1 MEATM
6 KYRKKFIGFL
16 IIAVTL
22 QLIILI
28 YLNNYKLRSLDFFNS
43 EDIKS
48 QLKEDSVAK
57 VLVPDNIDKVICS
70 FNGEFSAYYNN
81 YSLFVINTQTGIRK
95 KIGFSKNNVINI
107 YKWHPTKS
115 KVVLAQ
121 QAMSQGASS
130 LKLIVYDADL
140 GTIKDLKDLSWLAN
154 NIRVE
159 DLDFIGESDLVVKI
173 AYANGNR
180 ELYFVGDEVN
190 KLSTVS
196 NNIGYIKYTGQE
208 DKVLYEDEGSGKY
221 YITGSSK
228 EVMRDKIGGKI
239 IHIDREGNIYMA
251 EGDQREISNIY
262 YRDLFDEKSSWQ
274 SIELGLAT
282 SIDNIYIDSQGQ
294 IYVNDPQGEEL
305 EKIGE
310 KNTFKYE
317 GKLMTV
323 YREGILVIK
332 DNLLTKLEFKD
343 LINSEEK

>member
-1 MEATM
+1 
-6 KYRKKFIGFL
+6 
-16 IIAVTL
+16 
-22 QLIILI
+22 
-28 YLNNYKLRSLDFFNS
+28 
-43 EDIKS
+43 
-48 QLKEDSVAK
+48 
-57 VLVPDNIDKVICS
+57 
-70 FNGEFSAYYNN
+70 
-81 YSLFVINTQTGIRK
+81 
-95 KIGFSKNNVINI
+95 
-107 YKWHPTKS
+107 
-115 KVVLAQ
+115 
-121 QAMSQGASS
+121 
-130 LKLIVYDADL
+130 
-140 GTIKDLKDLSWLAN
+140 
-154 NIRVE
+154 
-159 DLDFIGESDLVVKI
+159 
-173 AYANGNR
+173 GNR

-294 IYVNDPQGEEL
+294 IYVNDPQGKEL